1 MSFVKPELHHRRS
14 FSSPHANRRRSRKR
28 SSATS
33 TPVQSSPPDN
43 SSQSLQPSPI
53 HASHSDSALPSTVPS
68 PARISR
74 RRSHVDDDETADK
87 PNKRRKKDPQ
97 FWWEI
102 TRDTPILRSLPSSG
116 ELSRSQ
122 GWATSYA
129 SSSSEEDLE
138 EPVIME
144 DITMDRITVSEDE
157 KQEVFAALEAALA
170 EEQIT
175 KNQTNALKEVFE
187 VSFDQQCLYKDWL
200 VEIVKTDDED
210 EGVAIHASQEEPD
223 EGSDKHQTKQDDE
236 KENKKVDTEGGKH
249 DEKKTKS
256 PSPSAFKAISLA
268 KIKDALVSLRDG
280 VGKFSFRLKE
290 ARDKQIIL
298 ETDDK
303 PRRSKTFRSMLLQR
317 EANRC
322 IVTRIGDSLIAAHI
336 LPFTIASISRSHR
349 FWSMLH
355 LMLGPA
361 ICDKLF
367 ERYGYKSSPKHR
379 GNRGI
384 NSLENGW
391 ILRSNLDDA
400 FTRMQCYLEPIPEEP
415 HKYVFNWLEE
425 PDDLPSFSRRHH
437 DESKRQKFLE
447 TGTIVDLTPIE
458 TQESQNSST
467 QDTTVYT
474 APPPSRAL
482 ITMQAAIHKLA
493 NKFRGQADVFDS
505 FLHEDYDSESVSTL
519 DEERIV
525 HEEVRR
531 KELMQPITADN
542 HMYFCDG
549 KIAEWLRSVSP
560 EGEAAGTKRKHGE
573 LEDEEETEPPTD
585 IEPDPRPT
593 KRTKFTHNPSPISPA
608 NGRKPKSRRTKPSAI
623 KAAIATNTLPE
634 TGLLSPGITNKS
646 ETSPEEIGRTRRYIA
661 RECKRALTYEPSR
674 PSTPKI
680 PSAMSVTQPTP
691 QTVGRKRDN
700 AAVEGSVN
708 TTMQGG
714 GKDRI
719 QDSGPSRKRKR
730 SA

>member
-28 SSATS
+28 SSAAS
-33 TPVQSSPPDN
+33 TPVQDSPPDN
-43 SSQSLQPSPI
+43 SSQSIQPSPI

-74 RRSHVDDDETADK
+74 RRSHVDEDETADK

-97 FWWEI
+97 YWWEI

-144 DITMDRITVSEDE
+144 DITMDRIIVSEDE
-157 KQEVFAALEAALA
+157 KQEVFAALEAAFA

-187 VSFDQQCLYKDWL
+187 VSFDQRWLYTDWL

-210 EGVAIHASQEEPD
+210 EGVAIHTSQEEPD
-223 EGSDKHQTKQDDE
+223 ENSENHQTKQEDY
-236 KENKKVDTEGGKH
+236 KQNKTVDTEGSKP
-249 DEKKTKS
+249 EKKPKS
-256 PSPSAFKAISLA
+256 PSPSPGKAISLA

-361 ICDKLF
+361 ICDRLF

-415 HKYVFNWLEE
+415 HKYIFNWLEE
-425 PDDLPSFSRRHH
+425 PDDLPNFSRRHH

-447 TGTIVDLTPIE
+447 TGTVVDLTPIE
-458 TQESQNSST
+458 TQESQNSN
-467 QDTTVYT
+467 QDATTYP

-505 FLHEDYDSESVSTL
+505 FLHEDYDSESVSTI
-519 DEERIV
+519 EEEGNV
-525 HEEVRR
+525 HEETRR
-531 KELMQPITADN
+531 QELMQPITADN

-560 EGEAAGTKRKHGE
+560 EGEATGTKRKHAE
-573 LEDEEETEPPTD
+573 LEDENETEPPTD
-585 IEPDPRPT
+585 IEPDPRPN

-608 NGRKPKSRRTKPSAI
+608 TGRKPRSRKAKPSAI
-623 KAAIATNTLPE
+623 RAAAATTALPE

-646 ETSPEEIGRTRRYIA
+646 ETSPEEKGRTRRYIA

-674 PSTPKI
+674 PGTPKTTPAAGI
-680 PSAMSVTQPTP
+680 TQSTS
-691 QTVGRKRDN
+691 QTVSRNREH
-700 AAVEGSVN
+700 AAAEGSVH
-708 TTMQGG
+708 TMMQGG

-719 QDSGPSRKRKR
+719 QSSGPSRKRKR
-730 SA
+730 ST